1 MKNNCITLFFIFYF
15 LGLYAQEKTIQIAVD
30 PFGNRYEIFLEK
42 ILKYSK
48 TDALLFSNGFPQYG
62 NIHHLDITNPL
73 QPSLF
78 FFDTQK
84 ILIIDNTLS
93 SQSSPIDLSQPLSNG
108 VIPYY
113 TAGCVSANS
122 GFWAFD
128 NVQKKI
134 IRFDLYGQTLFE
146 LANLSAYHPIASWNI
161 LWMQESNNQL
171 FLRDENYLHCF
182 DFTGFYQQS
191 IPQPFYPSFA
201 HAGTIFEI
209 NQDGLH
215 TIFPNFFK
223 IPIHVQSDSPFT
235 ISNNKYYDSHQY
247 RNGID
252 LEEFVNK

>member
-1 MKNNCITLFFIFYF
+1 MKTNFSLIFLFVQFYWMF
-15 LGLYAQEKTIQIAVD
+15 AQDKPIQLAVD
-30 PFGNRYEIFLEK
+30 PFGNRYDVFSEK
-42 ILKYSK
+42 ILKYNK

-128 NVQKKI
+128 NVQKKNHSF
-134 IRFDLYGQTLFE
+134 R
-146 LANLSAYHPIASWNI
+146 P
-161 LWMQESNNQL
+161 LWP
-171 FLRDENYLHCF
+171 NYF
-182 DFTGFYQQS
+182 
-191 IPQPFYPSFA
+191 
-201 HAGTIFEI
+201 
-209 NQDGLH
+209 
-215 TIFPNFFK
+215 
-223 IPIHVQSDSPFT
+223 
-235 ISNNKYYDSHQY
+235 
-247 RNGID
+247 
-252 LEEFVNK
+252 